1 MSNKEP
7 KNHIRHTPAY
17 PEPKQMV
24 ELGRKLGPRDKIVI
38 PTKNK
43 GHAEKHLKWA
53 VRVAEQFRG
62 TPGLQGCSLNYDL
75 VGARLTIRR

>member
-7 KNHIRHTPAY
+7 KSPIRHTPAY

-24 ELGRKLGPRDKIVI
+24 ELGKKLGPNDKLVI
-38 PTKNK
+38 PSKNK
-43 GHAEKHLKWA
+43 RHTEKHLKWA
-53 VRVAEQFRG
+53 VRVADQFRA
-62 TPGLQGCSLNYDL
+62 TPGLQSCSMNYDL